1 MRNGLVVTL
10 VFTLFLSV
18 TNGGVLVGLSS
29 RAVAQSYRLDWLS
42 INSGG
47 VIEQSSTNY
56 GAKLTVAQSVAGYC
70 ESDSYRAYL
79 GFWHP
84 LLGSPV
90 AVEQIESPTL
100 PTTFALEQNYPNPFN
115 PTTTI
120 EFALPRTG
128 QVRLEVFNMLGQ
140 LVTILAN
147 EQLSAGAYR
156 VVWDGR
162 DIWGNQVASGVYL
175 YRLQTGDYVE
185 TRKMLLLK

>member
-1 MRNGLVVTL
+1 MKSVATVFLLV
-10 VFTLFLSV
+10 
-18 TNGGVLVGLSS
+18 
-29 RAVAQSYRLDWLS
+29 AVAAGSAIAQQNYRLDWLC

-47 VIEQSSTNY
+47 ETEQSSVNY
-56 GAKLTVAQSVAGYC
+56 GAKLTLAQPVAGYC
-70 ESDSYRAYL
+70 ESDSYRAHL

-84 LLGSPV
+84 LLGNPV

-120 EFALPRTG
+120 QFALPRSG
-128 QVRLEVFNMLGQ
+128 QVRLEIYNTLGQ
-140 LVTILAN
+140 LVTILAS
-147 EQLSAGAYR
+147 EQLAAGTYSVA
-156 VVWDGR
+156 WDGS

-175 YRLQTGDYVE
+175 YRLQANDFVS